1 MLIQIAPLINVRDLA
16 YSYPSSKSEVLKQ
29 VNFTLNRG
37 ELIYIRGGSGNG
49 KSTFLKI
56 LNRLMEPSSGSLE
69 FGGKPYA
76 EMDVLQLRRKIQF
89 VPQTPFLFP
98 IPVAENLKIAA
109 SYAREKVEEL
119 MRTFNLPPTLLEEDG
134 RRLSAGQAA
143 RICVIRSL
151 LLEPELILL
160 DEPTSALDPENSEL
174 FHKTF
179 AALREKCNLAAVW
192 VTHDAKRFS
201 HEEGRHLVLEKGELN
216 DN

>member
-1 MLIQIAPLINVRDLA
+1 MASLIHAHNVA
-16 YSYPSSKSEVLKQ
+16 YGYPSSKSEVLRH

-37 ELIYIRGGSGNG
+37 ELIYIRGESGNG

-56 LNRLMEPSSGSLE
+56 LNRLLDPTSGALL
-69 FGGKPYA
+69 FDGKPYA
-76 EMDVLQLRRKIQF
+76 EVDILQLRKKIQL

-98 IPVAENLKIAA
+98 VSVAENLKMA
-109 SYAREKVEEL
+109 SPYAQNEVEEL
-119 MRTFNLPPTLLEEDG
+119 LRAFNLPPALLEKEG
-134 RRLSAGQAA
+134 RQLSAGQAS

-151 LLEPELILL
+151 LLEPELLLL
-160 DEPTSALDPENSEL
+160 DEPTSALDPKNSEL

-179 AALREKCNLAAVW
+179 AGLRKKRNFAAVW

-201 HEEGRHLVLEKGELN
+201 HEEGRHLILEKGELN